1 MVSNNSKGQR
11 LGNYICKV
19 GYFDIRQKT
28 ELPRKQRMLNGEY
41 KLIGGKSEIFIYH
54 SKAKMGGPFKTK
66 DAAIVKANELIS
78 QGIKYSKHK

>member
-1 MVSNNSKGQR
+1 MSNNPKGNR

-19 GYFDIRQKT
+19 GYFDIRQKIDF
-28 ELPRKQRMLNGEY
+28 PRKQRMLNGGY

-66 DAAIVKANELIS
+66 DAAIVKAKELIS